1 MCRRYSISPTA
12 AELAER
18 FDIDVPEAYRS
29 RYNAAPTQ
37 ILPVITDDNPEGLS
51 FFYWGVVPKFAKN
64 KSLSPKLYN
73 TKAETFI
80 QKATASKALRQ
91 RRCLVPA
98 DGFYDWKNVSK
109 KGVVPYRFVLEG
121 QKTFAFAGVWEEYED
136 DEEGMVYTFSI
147 ITTEANAIT
156 RDMGLS
162 MPAIIARED
171 EKKWL
176 NNDLSVDE
184 CTKLLKPFPAQM
196 MNSFTVS
203 SLLNNLENDK
213 PELLRPAPA
222 ADQFGNYTLF
232 S

>member
-37 ILPVITDDNPEGLS
+37 ILPVITNDNPEGLS

-73 TKAETFI
+73 TKAETLM
-80 QKATASKALRQ
+80 QKASTSKALHQ

-109 KGVVPYRFVLEG
+109 KGVVPYRFVLEEPRI
-121 QKTFAFAGVWEEYED
+121 FAFAGLWEEYED

-147 ITTEANAIT
+147 ITTEANAIA
-156 RDMGLS
+156 REMNLN
-162 MPAIIARED
+162 MPAIIAKKD
-171 EKKWL
+171 EKNWL
-176 NNDLSVDE
+176 QDDLTPDE
-184 CTKLLKPFPAQM
+184 WTAMLKPFPSQM
-196 MNSFTVS
+196 MSSFTVS
-203 SLLNNLENDK
+203 PLLNNLEYDR

-232 S
+232 N

>member
-37 ILPVITDDNPEGLS
+37 ILPVITNDNPEGLS

-73 TKAETFI
+73 TKAETLL
-80 QKATASKALRQ
+80 QKASTSKALRQ
-91 RRCLVPA
+91 RRCLIPA
-98 DGFYDWKNVSK
+98 DGFFDWKNISK
-109 KGVVPYRFVLEG
+109 KGVVPYRFVLQE
-121 QKTFAFAGVWEEYED
+121 QSIFSFAGLWEEYED
-136 DEEGMVYTFSI
+136 DEEGMVYSFSI
-147 ITTEANAIT
+147 ITTSANSTI
-156 RDMGLS
+156 REMNLE
-162 MPAIIARED
+162 MPAIVSRED
-171 EKKWL
+171 EKTWL
-176 NNDLSVDE
+176 NNALSEEAWIKV
-184 CTKLLKPFPAQM
+184 LKPYPSQLI
-196 MNSFTVS
+196 NSYTVS
-203 SLLNNLENDK
+203 SLVNNVEHDK

-232 S
+232 H